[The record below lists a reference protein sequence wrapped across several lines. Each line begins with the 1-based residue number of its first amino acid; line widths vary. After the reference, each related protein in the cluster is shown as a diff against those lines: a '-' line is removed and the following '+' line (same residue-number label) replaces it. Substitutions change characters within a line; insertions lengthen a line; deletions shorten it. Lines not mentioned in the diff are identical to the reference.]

1 MSIIL
6 QTTLTYIGN
15 TIMCFDGEGFA
26 AAGLFGF
33 GLIIAGLSIFMACLD
48 WINKV
53 TVTNIGSTILL
64 ITIILYVVVGFYGMC
79 KDWW

>member
-1 MSIIL
+1 MS
-6 QTTLTYIGN
+6 
-15 TIMCFDGEGFA
+15 FDGDGFVG
-26 AAGLFGF
+26 GLFGF
-33 GLIIAGLSIFMACLD
+33 GLIIVGLSLYMSFLD

-53 TVTNIGSTILL
+53 TGMNIGSTILL